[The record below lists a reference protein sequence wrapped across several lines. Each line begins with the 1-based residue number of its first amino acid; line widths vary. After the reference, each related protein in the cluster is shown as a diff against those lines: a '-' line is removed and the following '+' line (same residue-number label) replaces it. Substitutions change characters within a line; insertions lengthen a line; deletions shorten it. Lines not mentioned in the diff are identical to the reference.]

1 MVVPPR
7 GTTLPRVAALF
18 GLLAVAVMDGNAQTL
33 PTGGLTPAQAA
44 AAAAGQSPVV
54 SSPRVLTRPTGLALE
69 GPVDAD
75 EYVVGPGDVFTVS
88 VGGST
93 ARQYSVSVSADGR
106 VAVPEAGSFP
116 AAGRSLARV
125 RADVQAGVQR
135 RYLNVPVDVSLATP
149 REFFVHVSGALP
161 EPGRHLVPAVAR
173 VSQAVEAASGRG
185 LSDLATYDEPAT
197 TIDVRWPALRNVT
210 VESRTSGDRRVDL
223 VRYLA
228 TGDLRANPYLSDGD
242 RIHIPS
248 FSPLTDGVIV
258 GGAVD
263 RPGTYDVRPGDT
275 ARDLIEATSGL
286 TAGSRIA
293 RVRRVSLGRPVVE
306 VPFADAASMTISP
319 GDHLYAVPTNA
330 EAALARV
337 DGAVRYPGFYPIVQG
352 QTTVGELVRMAG
364 GLRDDALARGAYLE
378 RAAQLLET
386 GTARAE
392 TEEATLPDVSVDADL
407 LQGLFGRQFYAR
419 QTAATPRVSMTPE
432 AALAGDQAVPLYRD
446 DRLVVPF
453 DYGLVRVYGR
463 VERSGYVPF
472 VEGSTASDYVAQA
485 GGRTATGAAV
495 YVIDAAT
502 GQLAEGEN
510 STVRR
515 GDAVFVNSLPTPDT
529 PAFADLALQERR
541 DQREDARDRRQARF
555 QFVQTVLGV
564 AGTVA
569 SLIIAYVTVQS
580 LNSSSN

>member
-1 MVVPPR
+1 MVVPLR
-7 GTTLPRVAALF
+7 GITLPRVAALF
-18 GLLAVAVMDGNAQTL
+18 VLLAVAVVDGEAQTL
-33 PTGGLTPAQAA
+33 PSGGLTPAQAA
-44 AAAAGQSPVV
+44 ATQSVV
-54 SSPRVLTRPTGLALE
+54 SPPRILTRPTGLALE
-69 GPVDAD
+69 GPVDPD
-75 EYVVGPGDVFTVS
+75 EYLVGPGDVFTVS
-88 VGGST
+88 VGGTT

-106 VAVPEAGSFP
+106 VSVPEAGSFA
-116 AAGRSLARV
+116 AAGRTLSRV

-135 RYLNVPVDVSLATP
+135 RYLNVPVDVSLAAP

-173 VSQAVEAASGRG
+173 VSQAVEAASGAG

-197 TIDVRWPALRNVT
+197 TIDIRWPALRNVT

-242 RIHIPS
+242 RIHVPS

-275 ARDLIEATSGL
+275 ARDLVEATSGL
-286 TAGSRIA
+286 GAGSRIA
-293 RVRRVSLGRPVVE
+293 RVRRVSPGRPAID
-306 VPFADAASMTISP
+306 VPFAEAASVPISP

-337 DGAVRYPGFYPIVQG
+337 DGAVRYPGLYPIIQG
-352 QTTVGELVRMAG
+352 ETTVGDLVRMAG

-392 TEEATLPDVSVDADL
+392 TEEAILPDVSVDADL

-419 QTAATPRVSMTPE
+419 QTAATPRVSLDPE
-432 AALAGDQAVPLYRD
+432 AAIRGEPPVALYRD

-453 DYGLVRVYGR
+453 DYGLIRVYGR
-463 VERSGYVPF
+463 VQRSGYVPF
-472 VEGSTASDYVAQA
+472 VEGRTAGDYVTRA
-485 GGRTATGAAV
+485 GGRTPTGAAV

-502 GQLAEGEN
+502 GELVEGET
-510 STVRR
+510 SPVRR

-529 PAFADLALQERR
+529 PEFADLALQERR
-541 DQREDARDRRQARF
+541 DQREDLRDRRQARF
-555 QFVQTVLGV
+555 QFVQTILGV

-569 SLIIAYVTVQS
+569 SLVIAYVTVQS
-580 LNSSSN
+580 LDSSSN